1 MDYILLNEDG
11 SIKKTNFMQVIQQN
25 NDGVNE
31 IFIAAEGRNESGY
44 SVTGVFVLPDGTV
57 SEEAGTFEEDYEYA
71 EGKTADGW
79 VITITQNETKLAGL
93 VFLTLRLK
101 ETATNKTLYSFRAT
115 LTINATADQA
125 SLTLITLAQYN
136 NLKDYFDS
144 YLSDIEN
151 KVPYTGATEDLDLGS
166 HELKFGSDDSSR
178 IFEDETGLT
187 VINDFGAIILIPHT
201 YLRVNTYIV
210 SNSYELYGMQAGLGK
225 GVDNSITLYNND
237 GDIIVDCYGQFKY
250 KDYEVA
256 THDDLPKKNVIG
268 TFNTSDFST
277 VGDVKQISVPL
288 SDYMANSDLL
298 IITWGNCF
306 AICPVPVSGAG
317 RVVAALWNAN
327 GEAQTTRIR
336 YELTNSNQNLQIT
349 LPASFQLPANFTG
362 YIIDY
367 KIV

>member
-11 SIKKTNFMQVIQQN
+11 SIKKTNFTQVIQQN

-31 IFIAAEGRNESGY
+31 IFIAAEGKNGSDY

-115 LTINATADQA
+115 LTINATANQA

-151 KVPYTGATEDLDLGS
+151 KVPYTGATNNVELGG
-166 HELKFGSDDSSR
+166 HEL
-178 IFEDETGLT
+178 IFEDGSIYEDVDGLH
-187 VINDFGAIILIPHT
+187 IRAENNKIILEPETTAEYNGHEIA
-201 YLRVNTYIV
+201 NT
-210 SNSYELYGMQAGLGK
+210 N
-225 GVDNSITLYNND
+225 
-237 GDIIVDCYGQFKY
+237 
-250 KDYEVA
+250 
-256 THDDLPKKNVIG
+256 DLPKKGVIG

-288 SDYMANSDLL
+288 SGYMANSDLL
-298 IITWGNCF
+298 IITWANCF
-306 AICPVPVSGAG
+306 AICPIPVSGAG
-317 RVVAALWNAN
+317 RVVAALWTAA

-336 YELTNSNQNLQIT
+336 YELTNSNQYLQIT